1 MLRKTGVGFLLSLV
15 FVFIFITPTNVFA
28 EKGKWSFTP
37 YAGANV
43 ASSRD
48 MVEGMSG
55 AGSAAITF
63 SDGSQLAAAVTATID
78 DLSFDDT
85 HDTPV
90 LAGFD
95 VGYFISDDLEIFS
108 GLHFVTANAN
118 SAKVLSITAAGNFT
132 SSGGTVTAFAVGETA
147 NVRFDDYDSWD
158 ISVGATKYFSMADF
172 TPYIGGYAGYKHI
185 DEMKF
190 KLSFVTTGVSTGSI
204 KFYNESDVGFF
215 GFHTGINKNFNMA
228 GTPLTFGIRARL
240 DYTPELD
247 NDDSDVDLVGAG
259 GTNDAGGG
267 VDFGLTAQLSI
278 PF

>member
-15 FVFIFITPTNVFA
+15 FVFIFIIPTNVFA

-48 MVEGMSG
+48 MVEGISG
-55 AGSAAITF
+55 AGSVAVTF

-108 GLHFVTANAN
+108 GLHFVTASGN
-118 SAKVLSITAAGNFT
+118 STKVLSVTAAGNFT

-147 NVRFDDYDSWD
+147 NVLFDDYDSWD
-158 ISVGATKYFSMADF
+158 ISVGATKYFPNPDF

-190 KLSFVTTGVSTGSI
+190 KLAFVTTGVSTGSI

-215 GFHTGINKNFNMA
+215 GFHTGINKNFNME

-240 DYTPELD
+240 DYTPELE
-247 NDDSDVDLVGAG
+247 NDDSDIGLIGAG
-259 GTNDAGGG
+259 ATNNAGGG

>member
-228 GTPLTFGIRARL
+228 GKPLTFGIRARL

>member
-1 MLRKTGVGFLLSLV
+1 MLKKLFLIVLICS
-15 FVFIFITPTNVFA
+15 FFSPTNVFA

-48 MVEGMSG
+48 MVEGISG
-55 AGSAAITF
+55 AGSLAVTF
-63 SDGSQLAAAVTATID
+63 SDGSQLAAAVTATIEG
-78 DLSFDDT
+78 LSFDDT
-85 HDTPV
+85 HDTAV

-108 GLHFVTANAN
+108 GLHFVTASGN
-118 SAKVLSITAAGNFT
+118 STKVLTITGAGNFT
-132 SSGGTVTAFAVGETA
+132 SSGGTVTALALNETA
-147 NVRFDDYDSWD
+147 NVLFDDYDSWD
-158 ISVGATKYFSMADF
+158 ISVGVTKYFSMADF

-185 DEMKF
+185 DEMKL

-204 KFYNESDVGFF
+204 KFYDDTDTAFF

-240 DYTPELD
+240 DYTPELE
-247 NDDSDVDLVGAG
+247 NDDSDIGLISAGA
-259 GTNDAGGG
+259 TNNAGGG
-267 VDFGLTAQLSI
+267 VDFGLTGHLSV